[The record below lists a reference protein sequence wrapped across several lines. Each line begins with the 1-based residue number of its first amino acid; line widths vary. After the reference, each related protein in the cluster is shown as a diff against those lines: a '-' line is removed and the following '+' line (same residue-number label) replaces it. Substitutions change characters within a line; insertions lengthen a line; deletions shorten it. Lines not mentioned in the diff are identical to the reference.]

1 MLRCPRGRRE
11 AACVPRAT
19 TPAPTGRAT
28 MPDADRIL
36 LVSPDLMVSSRVA
49 GLAAQCG
56 TAADTIRDLD
66 AAAPASAYRIVILD
80 LQGLPG
86 DAGALV
92 ARARERLAPLGP
104 RPGVGPAVIA
114 CGPHV
119 AVDRLAAAR
128 AAGADEV
135 VSRGELLGAFAAV
148 VGRHRP

>member
-1 MLRCPRGRRE
+1 VSAMLRCVRRRRE
-11 AACVPRAT
+11 AAHVTGT
-19 TPAPTGRAT
+19 TAPAP

-56 TAADTIRDLD
+56 AAADTIRDLD
-66 AAAPASAYRIVILD
+66 AAPPASAYRIVILD

-86 DAGALV
+86 DAGGLV
-92 ARARERLAPLGP
+92 TRARERLGGLGP
-104 RPGVGPAVIA
+104 RPGVAPAVIA

-119 AVDRLAAAR
+119 AVDRLEAAR
-128 AAGADEV
+128 AAGADHV

-148 VGRHRP
+148 VGRQRP

>member
-1 MLRCPRGRRE
+1 
-11 AACVPRAT
+11 
-19 TPAPTGRAT
+19 
-28 MPDADRIL
+28 MPDPDRLL

-49 GLAAQCG
+49 GLAARCG
-56 TAADTIRDLD
+56 ATADTIRDLD
-66 AAAPASAYRIVILD
+66 AVPPAAAYRLVILD

-92 ARARERLAPLGP
+92 EQARERLAALGP

-119 AVDRLAAAR
+119 AVDRLEAAR
-128 AAGADEV
+128 AAGADQV

-148 VGRHRP
+148 VERHRP